1 MAITRL
7 GGANAISGTIPQSNI
22 ANASLGAVTALPAAI
37 ETGALILIKTQ
48 TASNV
53 SEVVFDHGTSD
64 VVFDN
69 TYAQYVLRC
78 SNVYGASNAVYP
90 QILLRASGTTKTSDY
105 RIQGRYTRYDGSSES
120 AGDYSHNGDLFQS
133 IGSVRH
139 TANEFFHSIT
149 TFSNIGIASRRA
161 SSFSQATYKDSSGR
175 QYMDIQSGASD
186 TDGTWNGFKVQMNS
200 GNIYGIFSLYGV
212 TK

>member
-53 SEVVFDHGTSD
+53 SEVIFDDGTSD

-78 SNVYGASNAVYP
+78 SNVYGASNGVYP
-90 QILLRASGTTKTSDY
+90 TVRIRSSGTTKTSDY
-105 RIQGRYTRYDGSSES
+105 RQAGRYTRYDGSSETS
-120 AGDYSHNGDLFQS
+120 GDFSHNTGMFQS

-161 SSFSQATYKDSSGR
+161 SSFSQATYKDTSGR
-175 QYMDIQSGASD
+175 QYMDIQIGASD
-186 TDGTWNGFKVQMNS
+186 TDGTWDGFTVFMNS

>member
-1 MAITRL
+1 MALTRIGL
-7 GGANAISGTIPQSNI
+7 NQSINLASNVTGTLPVANGG
-22 ANASLGAVTALPAAI
+22 TALTSGFI
-37 ETGALILIKTQ
+37 NGNLVLILTQ

-53 SEVVFDHGTSD
+53 SEVIFDHGTSG

-69 TYAQYVLRC
+69 TYDQYVLRC

-105 RIQGRYTRYDGSSES
+105 RNQGRWARYDGSTES
-120 AGDYSHNGDLFQS
+120 GGDYSHTGDLFQS

-139 TANEFFHSIT
+139 TANEFFHSMT

-186 TDGTWNGFKVQMNS
+186 TDGTWNGFTVYMNS
-200 GNIYGIFSLYGV
+200 GNIYGSFSLYGV
-212 TK
+212 NK

>member
-7 GGANAISGTIPQSNI
+7 GGANAISGTIPQGNI
-22 ANASLGAVTALPAAI
+22 ANSSLGAVTALPAAI
-37 ETGALILIKTQ
+37 DTGALILIKTQ

-53 SEVVFDHGTSD
+53 SEVIFDHGTSD

-78 SNVYGASNAVYP
+78 SNVYGASNNVYP
-90 QILLRASGTTKTSDY
+90 QILLRASGTTKGGDY
-105 RIQGRYTRYDGSSES
+105 RVQGRYTRYDGSSES
-120 AGDYSHNGDLFQS
+120 AGDYSHPGDLFQS
-133 IGSVRH
+133 IGSVRN
-139 TANEFFHSIT
+139 TNTEYFHSMT

-161 SSFSQATYKDSSGR
+161 SSFSQATYKDNSGR

-186 TDGTWNGFKVQMNS
+186 TDGTWNGFKIQMNS